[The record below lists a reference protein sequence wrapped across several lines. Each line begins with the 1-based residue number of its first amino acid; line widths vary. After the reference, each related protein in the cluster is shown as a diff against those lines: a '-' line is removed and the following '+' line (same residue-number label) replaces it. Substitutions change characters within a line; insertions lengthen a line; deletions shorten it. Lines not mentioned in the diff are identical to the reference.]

1 MNGKNFPLEYKTAV
15 AIDPVMIQNIL
26 VRRDL
31 WKRYSLRLP
40 WYRKLTHYK
49 FLVHGCMLL
58 SLGFARYGH
67 GAPWVSLA
75 CFPSCRGGVSRG
87 AETKLSD
94 AAPAHRLDAHSYQV
108 SGL

>member
-26 VRRDL
+26 VRRAL

-67 GAPWVSLA
+67 GVPWYHWPVFHLAGVVSVVELKQ
-75 CFPSCRGGVSRG
+75 SSVMQ
-87 AETKLSD
+87 
-94 AAPAHRLDAHSYQV
+94 RLLIGWMPTAIR
-108 SGL
+108 